1 MAEKKAAAPRT
12 VEEKL
17 KALYELQ
24 TLLTEVDR
32 IRNIRGELP
41 LEVKDLSDTVT
52 GLHARVAR
60 YQEEIEALKAA
71 LTAENNKI
79 ANKQLLIERYK
90 QQLDN
95 VRNNHEFD
103 NLTKEIEFETL
114 QIQLAEKN
122 IHQYEYDIKNHETE
136 IENTNSEIADQTHIL
151 DEKKAALENIVSE
164 TRTKEEA
171 LLVRAKALE
180 PLVDDERLLTAFKR
194 IRNNAHNGLGIVTV
208 DRNACG
214 GCFNRIPPQKQIE
227 VKMHKKVIVCEYCG
241 RIMVDPELAA
251 VAVEEIKKGK

>member
-1 MAEKKAAAPRT
+1 MATEKKNTSRT
-12 VEEKL
+12 VEERL

-24 TLLTEVDR
+24 TVLTEVDR

-60 YQEEIEALKAA
+60 YQEEVEELKARK
-71 LTAENNKI
+71 TAESNKI

-114 QIQLAEKN
+114 EIQLAEKN
-122 IHQYEYDIKNHETE
+122 IM
-136 IENTNSEIADQTHIL
+136 
-151 DEKKAALENIVSE
+151 
-164 TRTKEEA
+164 
-171 LLVRAKALE
+171 
-180 PLVDDERLLTAFKR
+180 ERF
-194 IRNNAHNGLGIVTV
+194 
-208 DRNACG
+208 
-214 GCFNRIPPQKQIE
+214 P
-227 VKMHKKVIVCEYCG
+227 
-241 RIMVDPELAA
+241 
-251 VAVEEIKKGK
+251 